1 MITDFKTMEYSWDE
15 FEYELGKEQELREIL
30 QDYPLPELGIYAV
43 LPGNRHIPHRL
54 RVLMDFLVE
63 RLADGERPAPA

>member
-30 QDYPLPELGIYAV
+30 QPEET
-43 LPGNRHIPHRL
+43 
-54 RVLMDFLVE
+54 VE
-63 RLADGERPAPA
+63 E